1 MLNKWF
7 EHNQSTCTT
16 KKRMRISPADPSMP
30 FGITEHKAFSLRHER
45 DVKYEIQV
53 QALVDEEWKVFST
66 GYICQKFGITKKC
79 SQSQVLSV
87 AGLTM
92 PVYATFALFFPVS
105 FKGTENKLS
114 RSVL

>member
-7 EHNQSTCTT
+7 EHSQSTCTT

-66 GYICQKFGITKKC
+66 GYICQKFGTTKKC

-105 FKGTENKLS
+105 FKGNKLS
-114 RSVL
+114 KSVL